1 MFLLILYLI
10 TIMCLRVLI
19 THAILLA
26 AIASAAIVEPYVS
39 KLGNLGFKESFYDLN
54 LCQVS
59 FTGLLVAISCDA
71 KAYDEDSFLDEMPA
85 S

>member
-1 MFLLILYLI
+1 MP
-10 TIMCLRVLI
+10 IMCSRVLI

-26 AIASAAIVEPYVS
+26 SIVSAAIVEPYTS
-39 KLGNLGFKESFYDLN
+39 KLANLGFKESFYDLN

-59 FTGLLVAISCDA
+59 FTGLLVAISCDS
-71 KAYDEDSFLDEMPA
+71 KSYDDDFFLDEMPT